1 MTDTTLSKDQASK
14 DQSKAAFDPNKLE
27 CHPLAEAFEPMKG
40 LEFDAF
46 KADVQ
51 KNGLL
56 HPIVLYDGKILDG
69 RNRYRAMIAAGK
81 PFNKEKDFKVYTGF
95 NPAEYVISANVN
107 RRHLTDSQRAMHG
120 ARLVQNKLGANQ
132 HNRSLSAADA
142 ANLVGVSETMITNA
156 KAILEKASDEVLTA
170 LKIGNLKVG
179 AIKTE
184 DLTLPKAEQLNTI
197 QQRKEDAK
205 AKAAETRKANK
216 GNGAPKANQ
225 DFIVMEAFIKQWT
238 GFDGMQRRVFV
249 EKCRT
254 DISAILQEMERREK
268 LSGAPGASPN
278 LGSLQQNPN

>member
-1 MTDTTLSKDQASK
+1 MSTSETNSKDGG
-14 DQSKAAFDPNKLE
+14 FDPNKLE
-27 CHPLAEAFEPMKG
+27 CHPLSEAFEPMKN
-40 LEFDAF
+40 LEYAAF
-46 KADVQ
+46 KADIQ
-51 KNGLL
+51 RNGLL
-56 HPIVLYDGKILDG
+56 QPIMLYDGKILDG
-69 RNRYRAMIAAGK
+69 RNRHRAMIDAKRA
-81 PFNKEKDFKVYTGF
+81 FNKEKDFKVYTGA

-184 DLTLPKAEQLNTI
+184 DLALPKAEQLKTI
-197 QQRKEDAK
+197 QKRKDDAK
-205 AKAAETRKANK
+205 AQAAATRKATK
-216 GNGAPKANQ
+216 ANGEPKANQ

-278 LGSLQQNPN
+278 LGSLQQSPN